1 MEISNVKE
9 SLMVSLSTTTNITC
23 KYTAFVGVDNHSKE
37 IVAKGFSVKK
47 QTEKGVMMQLLEIQA
62 FDGSWQLT
70 DNFSKI
76 LGNTMEQLRRE
87 SPVVDIDIWAT
98 ALAVAFL
105 RKNFLEQREEWE
117 MVEEKALKWLI
128 IKTNDDKDVLQEAS
142 KILSLSIN
150 DFC

>member
-1 MEISNVKE
+1 
-9 SLMVSLSTTTNITC
+9 
-23 KYTAFVGVDNHSKE
+23 
-37 IVAKGFSVKK
+37 
-47 QTEKGVMMQLLEIQA
+47 
-62 FDGSWQLT
+62 
-70 DNFSKI
+70 
-76 LGNTMEQLRRE
+76 MEQLRRE
-87 SPVVDIDIWAT
+87 SPVADIDIWAT

-117 MVEEKALKWLI
+117 MVEEKALKWLS

>member
-1 MEISNVKE
+1 MRKKPTERFYGVE
-9 SLMVSLSTTTNITC
+9 ERTQTST
-23 KYTAFVGVDNHSKE
+23 S
-37 IVAKGFSVKK
+37 
-47 QTEKGVMMQLLEIQA
+47 VMMQLIEIQA

-87 SPVVDIDIWAT
+87 SPVADIDIWAT

-117 MVEEKALKWLI
+117 MVEEKALKWLS

-142 KILSLSIN
+142 KILSLPIN